1 MPPDALVERFVR
13 LCEIPSPT
21 GAERDVAD
29 AVIAECRALQLE
41 VEEDGAAAAAGAGAG
56 NVVARVPGRDP
67 DRWLMLCAH
76 MDTVPV
82 AGPIEVVEA
91 DGVLRTAGETILGAD
106 DKAGVAV
113 LLEVGARAA
122 REHPPVGLELVFT
135 VAEEHGLRGA
145 KELDLAALR
154 SQVGLV
160 LDHAAPLEEIVVAA
174 PTYHHLVAEFEGV
187 EAHAGIAPEEGRNA
201 IAAACAAVNAMK
213 LGRLDEGTTANV
225 GRIDGGTAANVVPGR
240 CRIVGEARGLDADR
254 AAGTIGAMA
263 DACTWAASEHACDLD
278 LELTEFFRG
287 YRIPSGSPALRIARA
302 AVARSGLAPREVET
316 GGGSDVNA
324 LRVRGFD
331 CALLAN
337 GARDN
342 HTPAES
348 ISIERL
354 EGLLALAEAAVAEA
368 AVAEVPG

>member
-1 MPPDALVERFVR
+1 MAADRLIERFVR

-21 GAERDVAD
+21 GAERAIAD
-29 AVIAECRALQLE
+29 AVTDELRALGIAA
-41 VEEDGAAAAAGAGAG
+41 EEDGAAAAAGAGAG
-56 NVVARVPGRDP
+56 NLIARIPGREP
-67 DRWLMLCAH
+67 DRWLLLCAH
-76 MDTVPV
+76 IDTVPV
-82 AGPIEVVEA
+82 TGPINVVEA
-91 DGVLRTAGETILGAD
+91 DGVLKTAGETILGAD

-113 LLEVGARAA
+113 LLELAA
-122 REHPPVGLELVFT
+122 LFASDTPPIGLELVFT

-174 PTYHHLVAEFEGV
+174 PTYHHLVAEFEGA
-187 EAHAGIAPEEGRNA
+187 EAHAGIAPEEGRSA
-201 IAAACAAVNAMK
+201 IAAACAAVSAMQ

-225 GRIDGGTAANVVPGR
+225 GRIEGGTAANVVPGR
-240 CRIVGEARGLDADR
+240 CLVEGEARGIDADR
-254 AAGTIGAMA
+254 AAAAIGAMA
-263 DACTWAASEHACDLD
+263 DACTGAASDHSCDLD
-278 LELTEFFRG
+278 IDLTEFFRG
-287 YRIPSGSPALRIARA
+287 YRIPPSSPALRVARA
-302 AVARSGLAPREVET
+302 AVTRVGLEPREVAT

-331 CALLAN
+331 CALLPN
-337 GARDN
+337 GAVDN

-368 AVAEVPG
+368 AG

>member
-1 MPPDALVERFVR
+1 MASYDALVARFVR

-21 GAERDVAD
+21 GAEREVAD
-29 AVIAECRALQLE
+29 AVIAELRSLAVE
-41 VEEDGAAAAAGAGAG
+41 IEEDEAAAAAGAGAG
-56 NVVARVPGRDP
+56 NLIARIPGGDGE
-67 DRWLMLCAH
+67 RWLMLCAH

-82 AGPIEVVEA
+82 AGPIEVVET
-91 DGVLRTAGETILGAD
+91 DGLLRTAGETILGAD
-106 DKAGVAV
+106 DKAGVTV
-113 LLEVGARAA
+113 LLELAARAA
-122 REHPPVGLELVFT
+122 AEPPPIGLELVFT

-145 KELDLAALR
+145 KELDLSSLR

-187 EAHAGIAPEEGRNA
+187 EAHAGIAPEEGRSA
-201 IAAACAAVNAMK
+201 IAAACAAVSGMQ

-240 CRIVGEARGLDADR
+240 CRIEGEARALDADR
-254 AAGTIGAMA
+254 AAAAIGAMA
-263 DACTWAASEHACDLD
+263 DACSWAASERSCDLD
-278 LELTEFFRG
+278 VDVAEFFRG
-287 YRIPSGSPALRIARA
+287 YRIPPGSPALRIARA
-302 AVARSGLAPREVET
+302 AVARIGLDPREIET

-324 LRVRGFD
+324 LRARGFD

-348 ISIERL
+348 ISVERL
-354 EGLLALAEAAVAEA
+354 EGLLALAEAAVVEA
-368 AVAEVPG
+368 ATC